1 MSTQTNKRW
10 IVIEGDGETLE
21 RQRKMMQ
28 IRDSTIYCDEG
39 KDIGGDGSGSKPTE
53 YLIQYSCIKKH
64 EIKFSLK
71 L

>member
-28 IRDSTIYCDEG
+28 IRDSTIYCDEC
-39 KDIGGDGSGSKPTE
+39 KDIGGDGSAPTPME
-53 YLIQYSCIKKH
+53 FFISSI
-64 EIKFSLK
+64 IF
-71 L
+71 

>member
-39 KDIGGDGSGSKPTE
+39 KDIGGDGGAPTPME
-53 YLIQYSCIKKH
+53 FFLSSII
-64 EIKFSLK
+64 F
-71 L
+71 